1 MLLGTNYISDLF
13 PTGVWELHLMSYI
26 RGYGSYM
33 CNRYITPFVLNTSKE
48 YAKRKKVLKNYEIK
62 LESIGS
68 P

>member
-26 RGYGSYM
+26 
-33 CNRYITPFVLNTSKE
+33 TPFVLNTSKE
-48 YAKRKKVLKNYEIK
+48 YAKRKKVLKHYEIK

-68 P
+68 HNVLSEFLVLLTV